1 MEAVVKRIIKIDQKT
16 GVESWASEPLH
27 EKRAAELCYEL
38 NHNYLYSPVRFQIMS
53 ADYKLKGGG

>member
-16 GVESWASEPLH
+16 GVESWASEPLQ
-27 EKRAAELCYEL
+27 EEQAAELCYEL
-38 NHNYLYSPVRFQIMS
+38 NRDYLYNPVRFQIMS